1 MKRPKHLVLKAI
13 LPVVTG
19 LTVALPALSYENW
32 EDYHQFIQIGTVEEH
47 KGKWKEINWINDPE
61 KAKLR
66 AIKEN
71 KPILVFMLIGYL
83 DQRGAND
90 G

>member
-1 MKRPKHLVLKAI
+1 MKKNKCLVLKSL
-13 LPVVTG
+13 LPVATG
-19 LTVALPALSYENW
+19 LTLALPALSYENW
-32 EDYHQFIQIGTVEEH
+32 ENYHQFIQIGTVEEH
-47 KGKWKEINWINDPE
+47 KGKWKEINWTNDPD

-66 AIKEN
+66 AIKES
-71 KPILVFMLIGYL
+71 KPILIFMLIGYL